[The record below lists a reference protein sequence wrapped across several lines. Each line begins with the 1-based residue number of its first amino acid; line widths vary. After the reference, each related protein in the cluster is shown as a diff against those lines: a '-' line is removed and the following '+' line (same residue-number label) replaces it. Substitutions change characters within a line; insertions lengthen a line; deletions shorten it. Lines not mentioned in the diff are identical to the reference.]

1 MPLESLKEK
10 GQNSTKIVKLRFLL
24 EEMSLRAEDAH
35 VLTTEGSLAE
45 GSSPQKRRPSRGSAS
60 E

>member
-10 GQNSTKIVKLRFLL
+10 GQNSTKIVKL

-45 GSSPQKRRPSRGSAS
+45 GSRPQKRRPSRGSAS